1 MEQSDNRWLES
12 LALVVVLG
20 LIVIGTYS
28 CSTRPTIP
36 SPPASMTPSL
46 TPPPTV
52 FPWTPTSS
60 HTPSATPTA
69 TATSTPTE
77 RPTHTPTATPV
88 PPTPTPTS
96 TFTPTPYPTP
106 LPKGIPTPLTFLP
119 GTPTPTPVV
128 VTRTNSITE
137 TMTLV
142 APAPVPLLD
151 QPQNVINILLL
162 GSDQVNI
169 DKAGLTDTIVVVSV
183 HPERPSVSL
192 LSIPRDF
199 YAWMPGRGFG
209 KINTAFSRGGPTLM
223 EATIMHNFG
232 IHIDYYARV
241 GFDSFIKIVDSLG
254 GVEVAVECPL
264 HDTFPDP
271 TSPSGKTDVDW
282 EPGIHHLDGKHALWY
297 ARSRWS
303 TSDFDRHRRQQQVLR
318 GLYRQ
323 VMNLGII
330 PKIPAVWGAL
340 RESVSTDLNLQG
352 LVRLGAVGARL
363 DPVDVKSRFVGRS
376 VLTSWKGPER
386 LYLLLPD
393 YEALTTL
400 VAEALAP
407 PPRTLSQQP
416 VWRVAVVNGTLHG
429 DWGAVAA
436 ERLRWEGFV
445 VTRIEQAGEPK
456 PQTQIVDLTTA
467 SDPGS
472 ATALYQLRRHYRR
485 ENEAV
490 ISRPTDQRDI
500 DFQVMLGLD
509 YDPCTAVR

>member
-1 MEQSDNRWLES
+1 
-12 LALVVVLG
+12 
-20 LIVIGTYS
+20 
-28 CSTRPTIP
+28 
-36 SPPASMTPSL
+36 
-46 TPPPTV
+46 
-52 FPWTPTSS
+52 
-60 HTPSATPTA
+60 
-69 TATSTPTE
+69 
-77 RPTHTPTATPV
+77 
-88 PPTPTPTS
+88 
-96 TFTPTPYPTP
+96 
-106 LPKGIPTPLTFLP
+106 
-119 GTPTPTPVV
+119 VV

-137 TMTLV
+137 TITLV
-142 APAPVPLLD
+142 APAPLPLLD

-169 DKAGLTDTIVVVSV
+169 EKAGLTDTIVVVSV
-183 HPERPSVSL
+183 HPELPAVSL

-232 IHIDYYARV
+232 IHTDYYARV

-254 GVEVAVECPL
+254 GIDVAVECPL

-271 TSPSGKTDVDW
+271 ASPSGTTDVDW

-323 VMNLGII
+323 VRGLGII

-340 RESVSTDLNLQG
+340 RENVSTDLDLQG
-352 LVRLGAVGARL
+352 LIRLGAIGARL
-363 DPVDVKSRFVGRS
+363 DPVNVKSRFVGPS
-376 VLTSWKGPER
+376 VLTSWRDPEG

-393 YEALTTL
+393 YEALPSL
-400 VAEALAP
+400 VANALAP
-407 PPRTLSQQP
+407 PPRTVSQQP
-416 VWRVAVVNGTLHG
+416 AWRVAVINGTLHR

-445 VTRIEQAGEPK
+445 VTRIEQAGEPR
-456 PQTQIVDLTTA
+456 PHTQIIDLTTA
-467 SDPGS
+467 TDAGS
-472 ATALYQLRRHYRR
+472 VTALYQLMRLYRR
-485 ENEAV
+485 GSEAV
-490 ISRPTDQRDI
+490 ISRPTDKRDV
-500 DFQVMLGLD
+500 DFQVILGLD